1 MNWYKKIK
9 FSSYNLKMP
18 PEIYPQIDN
27 IVENILNFY
36 RNYTGLPSSPEK
48 IGTISFVD
56 NYSGE
61 NVSSDIYINNS
72 FMKDDGNTLAK
83 RDRITGNIYFNIYD
97 VIEIS
102 PDEINMNVLKS
113 YLTNQ
118 IIHELSHSIDTKI
131 KSLDKKYPNTHE
143 YLKPTE
149 FDGYSQE
156 LTGYIKKA
164 YEKPEN
170 RKMIKEWLISNSFGE
185 LSRNTNEDLLNILK
199 IPQPIFDI
207 INFWKI
213 SNSIYLKKFRQ
224 RIYNEV
230 IVNKKDISK

>member
-27 IVENILNFY
+27 IVESILNFY

-61 NVSSDIYINNS
+61 NISSDIYINNN
-72 FMKDDGNTLAK
+72 FVEKDNRIPAK
-83 RDRITGNIYFNIYD
+83 RDRITGNIYFNIY
-97 VIEIS
+97 EIVDRY
-102 PDEINMNVLKS
+102 PEQINMNVLKT

-118 IIHELSHSIDTKI
+118 LVHELSHSIDPKI
-131 KSLDKKYPNTHE
+131 KSLNKRYPNTHE

-149 FDGYSQE
+149 FDAYSKE
-156 LTGYIKKA
+156 LTEYIKTA

-170 RKMIKEWLISNSFGE
+170 RKMIKEWLVSNSFGE
-185 LSRNTNEDLLNILK
+185 LFRNTNENLLNILN
-199 IPQPIFDI
+199 ISQLIFDI

-213 SNSIYLKKFRQ
+213 NNPTYLRKFRQ

-230 IVNKKDISK
+230 ITNENNIQ